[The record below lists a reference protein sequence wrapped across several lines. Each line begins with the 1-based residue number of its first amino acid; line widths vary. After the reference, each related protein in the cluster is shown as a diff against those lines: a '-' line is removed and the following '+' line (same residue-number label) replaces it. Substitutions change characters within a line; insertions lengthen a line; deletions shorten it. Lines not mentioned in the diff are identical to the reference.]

1 MTKKAIIL
9 DLDNTIYPVSSIG
22 EKLFAKLFQIII
34 ESGDFTGDFQV
45 IRSEIMRIQFQMI
58 ANEHHFGEQLKADC
72 MNLLHDLTY
81 DDKIE
86 PFEYYEEVRKL
97 SCRKYLVTTGFT
109 KMQTSK
115 VKNLGIE
122 NDFERIFIVDPVK
135 SDLTKQIV
143 FKSILD
149 EYGFEAGDVLVVGDD
164 LNSEI
169 KAAQEL
175 GIETVLYDFE
185 VKYRQ
190 KDHLKIIRNF
200 RELEQYIN

>member
-22 EKLFAKLFQIII
+22 EKLFSELFQIIS
-34 ESGDFTGDFQV
+34 ESGDYSGEFQV
-45 IRSEIMRIQFQMI
+45 IRSEIMRIQFQLI
-58 ANEHHFGEQLKADC
+58 ANEHHFGEKLKADC
-72 MNLLHDLTY
+72 MKLLKDLTY

-97 SCRKYLVTTGFT
+97 SCKKYLVTTGFT

-122 NDFERIFIVDPVK
+122 KDFERIFIVDPIK
-135 SDLTKQIV
+135 SDITKQIV
-143 FKSILD
+143 FKGILD
-149 EYGFEAGDVLVVGDD
+149 EYGFEVGDLLVVGDD

-185 VKYRQ
+185 AKYGQ
-190 KDHLKIIRNF
+190 NDHLKIIRNF
-200 RELEQYIN
+200 KELKQQI